1 MFRVLNLL
9 KRLARD
15 RRFGRY
21 GNLFAFTLNNM
32 TQGVALWDTAGRLVI
47 RNDRYVTMYGI
58 SPDLA
63 KPGTA
68 LIDIIRHRV
77 ATGSLDRDPAQYSAE
92 LLEAIAAG
100 KAMRFVTEMPDGRFI
115 SVDNRPIPGS
125 CYWVGIHDDI
135 TERRSAE
142 TKTAALSKHDERRRA
157 IVDKAIARFRESVE
171 GVLTTV
177 ADSVAAMKSTASV
190 LSSASNETTTLT
202 AGAERTS
209 KGAVGS
215 VQVAATAAEELSKSI
230 AEANSQLVRAT
241 ELVRVAAI
249 EAHSTNETIAGLS
262 HAARTIGDVVKLI
275 QNVAAQTNLLA
286 LNATIEAARAGVAGK
301 GFAVVASEVKALAVQ
316 TAKATQ
322 EIAAQIAAVQSS
334 TQSAVSAIGNIA
346 GRMREIR
353 QFTTGIAAA
362 VEQQNAATREI
373 STNVEA
379 AASDTKSV
387 VSVLQYVSGAS
398 ADMRNSADTVLAT
411 SLAAEKAADRLRSSV
426 EGFLLEV
433 AI

>member
-1 MFRVLNLL
+1 
-9 KRLARD
+9 
-15 RRFGRY
+15 
-21 GNLFAFTLNNM
+21 LNNM

-100 KAMRFVTEMPDGRFI
+100 KVMRFVTEMPDGRFI

-125 CYWVGIHDDI
+125 GYWVGIHDDI

-142 TKTAALSKHDERRRA
+142 IKTAALSDQDARRRA
-157 IVDKAIARFRESVE
+157 IVDEAIARFRESVE
-171 GVLTTV
+171 GVLAAV

-190 LSSASNETTTLT
+190 LSSASNETTTVA
-202 AGAERTS
+202 AGAVHTS
-209 KGAVGS
+209 KGAFGS

-230 AEANSQLVRAT
+230 GEANGQLVRAT
-241 ELVRVAAI
+241 ELVKAAAT
-249 EAHSTNETIAGLS
+249 EAQATNEHIAGLS
-262 HAARTIGDVVKLI
+262 HATQKIGDVVKLI

-286 LNATIEAARAGVAGK
+286 LNATIEAERAGVAGK

-322 EIAAQIAAVQSS
+322 EIAAQITAVQSS
-334 TQSAVSAIGNIA
+334 TQRAVGAIGNIA
-346 GRMREIR
+346 GRMREIQ
-353 QFTTGIAAA
+353 QFTAGIAAV
-362 VEQQNAATREI
+362 VEQQNAATRQI
-373 STNVEA
+373 STSVEA
-379 AASDTKSV
+379 AASDTESV
-387 VSVLQYVSGAS
+387 VSVLQLVSGAS
-398 ADMRNSADTVLAT
+398 ADTQNSADTVLAT
-411 SLAAEKAADRLRSSV
+411 SLAAERAADRLRGSV
-426 EGFLLEV
+426 DGFLLEV
-433 AI
+433 AV